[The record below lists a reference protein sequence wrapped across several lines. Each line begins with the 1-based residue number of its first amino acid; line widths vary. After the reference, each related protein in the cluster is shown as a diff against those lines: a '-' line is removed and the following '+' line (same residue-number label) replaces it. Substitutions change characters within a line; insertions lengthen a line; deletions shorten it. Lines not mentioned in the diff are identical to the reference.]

1 MSGGMGKAERQEKRK
16 FEEVE
21 HVADLA
27 LRVRGADRPELFAN
41 AAEGMFSLIGDCRR
55 DLPTQC
61 EDEIRLEA
69 PDEETLLIDWLNELL
84 YLSEARGVLLFS
96 FELLSLTLTSVAA
109 HVGGNPFTS
118 REQEIKSATFH
129 DLNVSET
136 EDGFEATIV
145 FDV

>member
-1 MSGGMGKAERQEKRK
+1 MLGDMGKAERQEQR

-27 LRVRGADRPELFAN
+27 LRARGRDRPELFAN

-55 DLPTQC
+55 DLPAQC
-61 EDEIRLEA
+61 QDEIRLEA
-69 PDEETLLIDWLNELL
+69 PDVETLLIDWLNELL
-84 YLSEARGVLLFS
+84 YLSEARAAHYFS
-96 FELLSLTLTSVAA
+96 FDVRRLTSTSLVAR
-109 HVGGNPFTS
+109 VGGNPSTS

-129 DLNVSET
+129 NLYLSET
-136 EDGFEATIV
+136 ADGFEATIV